1 MQILCPQNHP
11 FFELLRFKIVIKWD
25 YFSANRIRMHIETN
39 NFYHPFQWQEIVQT
53 NIYKRVI

>member
-11 FFELLRFKIVIKWD
+11 FFELLRFKNVIKWD
-25 YFSANRIRMHIETN
+25 YFSANRTKNQIETN
-39 NFYHPFQWQEIVQT
+39 NFYHPFQWQEIVQA